1 MKINQT
7 NPATMHHLQMIEHY
21 NRLLSEKRITD
32 NLEEQRKQE
41 TVRRVQ
47 EPNKGQHVDVMV

>member
-1 MKINQT
+1 
-7 NPATMHHLQMIEHY
+7 MHHLQMIEHY